1 MREPSDMLEE
11 EMKVQKNLNKV
22 TLKKKVRMIYQ
33 LLKLRKSQR
42 RARKRQMPQMKE
54 LTKKRLIER

>member
-1 MREPSDMLEE
+1 
-11 EMKVQKNLNKV
+11 MKVQKNLNKA